1 MEKSLENKIQALRQ
15 ELVEERL
22 VQKYHRVC
30 AEKDA
35 DTANAARDAARAAAA
50 HRDIVIN
57 AALDILLTGNAAA
70 ANAAAGGGAAA
81 RAAANATRAA
91 YHDIVIKIRRLDA
104 AIEAL
109 DILLTGNAT

>member
-22 VQKYHRVC
+22 VQTYHRVC

-81 RAAANATRAA
+81 NAARAA

>member
-57 AALDILLTGNAAA
+57 AALDILLTGNADDAYAA
-70 ANAAAGGGAAA
+70 ARAAA
-81 RAAANATRAA
+81 RAAANAARAA

>member
-22 VQKYHRVC
+22 VQTYHRVC

-35 DTANAARDAARAAAA
+35 DTARAAAA

-57 AALDILLTGNAAA
+57 AALDILLTGNADDAYAA
-70 ANAAAGGGAAA
+70 ANAAA
-81 RAAANATRAA
+81 RAAANAARAA